1 MSVDLLNLTVPGVWR
16 ILSVR
21 TSAVVV
27 DADLAKVMTD
37 VLEINIAE
45 ICNLRLFPLDF

>member
-27 DADLAKVMTD
+27 DADHAKVMTN

-45 ICNLRLFPLDF
+45 ICNLRLLPLNF